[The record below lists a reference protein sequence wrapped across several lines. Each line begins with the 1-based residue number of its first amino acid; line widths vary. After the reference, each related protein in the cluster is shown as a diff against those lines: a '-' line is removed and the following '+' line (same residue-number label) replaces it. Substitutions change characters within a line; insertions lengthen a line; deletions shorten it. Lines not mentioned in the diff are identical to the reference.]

1 MKKPKLI
8 LLALVIIPITF
19 AHAQTEEEL
28 IKRVICSG
36 PAEGLFTIRPLPLSE
51 SYELEIDG
59 TKLVPCLA
67 FVLLEP
73 ALGETFETRPCEET
87 EECAVEEYRKLTLD
101 EQFERYTSRSLELL
115 GPAYNAAPLILERS
129 EVPLAFGDDE
139 QVPTLTMFNGE
150 DGFLF
155 VFTPYVQR
163 LTGVIG
169 IMIVVYPYTA

>member
-1 MKKPKLI
+1 MKKPFLLLSVFILI
-8 LLALVIIPITF
+8 IFTA

-28 IKRVICSG
+28 VKAMLCSG
-36 PAEGLFTIRPLPLSE
+36 PVEGLFTLKPLPLSE

-59 TKLVPCLA
+59 AKLVPCLA

-73 ALGETFETRPCEET
+73 APGETFETRPCEEA
-87 EECAVEEYRKLTLD
+87 EDCAVETYRKLTLD
-101 EQFERYTSRSLELL
+101 EQFDRYTSRSLELL
-115 GPAYNAAPLILERS
+115 GPAYDAAPLVLERS
-129 EVPLAFGDDE
+129 EVPFAFGDDE

-155 VFTPYVQR
+155 VFTPYAQR

-169 IMIVVYPYTA
+169 IMIVVYPYSS